1 MQVGIVGLGLMG
13 GSLGLALRETK
24 IFKSIVGLDM
34 NSLHE
39 QQALSLGLID
49 EIADFETI
57 QECDVIVLA
66 TPVSAIVQILQKLPP
81 LRAHA
86 TLIDFGSTKEQIVRA
101 LPESLA
107 RNYVPAH
114 PMCGT
119 EHSGPKAA
127 FKELYH
133 NKLVIMFDGIDSGE
147 LQRTL
152 AKEIFIALGM
162 QIVHMPLAEHDHH
175 AAYISHLPHVISF
188 ALANTILQQ
197 EDFKNILALAGGGF
211 RGMVRLANSSA
222 RMWTDIAEQNQQNLL
237 QSMQSFEQEMRKAEK
252 MIRESRWDEFFEWI
266 EQANRIHRIF

>member
-24 IFKSIVGLDM
+24 MFKSIVGFDM
-34 NSLHE
+34 NPLHE

-49 EIADFETI
+49 EIVDFEAI
-57 QECDVIVLA
+57 RECDVIVLA
-66 TPVSAIVQILQKLPP
+66 VPVSAIVQILQSLPP
-81 LRAHA
+81 LHAHT

-101 LPESLA
+101 LPQSIA

-119 EHSGPKAA
+119 EYSGPKAA

-133 NKLVIMFDGIDSGE
+133 SKLVIMFDGIDSGE

-152 AKEIFIALGM
+152 AKEMFIALRM
-162 QIVHMPLAEHDHH
+162 QIVHMLLAEHDHH
-175 AAYISHLPHVISF
+175 AAYISHLPHIMSF
-188 ALANTILQQ
+188 ALANAILQQ
-197 EDFKNILALAGGGF
+197 EDFKNILAFAGSGF

-237 QSMQSFEQEMRKAEK
+237 KSMQSFEREMRKAEK
-252 MIRESRWDEFFEWI
+252 MIRESRWDQFFEWI

>member
-24 IFKSIVGLDM
+24 MFKSIVGQDA
-34 NSLHE
+34 NPLHE

-49 EIADFETI
+49 EIADFATI
-57 QECDVIVLA
+57 KECDVIVLA
-66 TPVSAIVQILQKLPP
+66 TPVSAIVQILKSLPP
-81 LRAHA
+81 LNAHT
-86 TLIDFGSTKEQIVRA
+86 TLIDFGSTKAQIVRA

-127 FKELYH
+127 FRELYH
-133 NKLVIMFDGIDSGE
+133 SNLVIMFDGINSGE

-152 AKEIFIALGM
+152 AKEMFIALGM
-162 QIVHMPLAEHDHH
+162 RIVHMPLVEHDHH
-175 AAYISHLPHVISF
+175 AAYISHLPHIMSF

-222 RMWTDIAEQNQQNLL
+222 RMWTDIAEQNKENLL
-237 QSMQSFEQEMRKAEK
+237 QSIQSFGDEMLKAEAIIK
-252 MIRESRWDEFFEWI
+252 ESRWDELFEWI
-266 EQANRIHRIF
+266 EQANKIHKIF